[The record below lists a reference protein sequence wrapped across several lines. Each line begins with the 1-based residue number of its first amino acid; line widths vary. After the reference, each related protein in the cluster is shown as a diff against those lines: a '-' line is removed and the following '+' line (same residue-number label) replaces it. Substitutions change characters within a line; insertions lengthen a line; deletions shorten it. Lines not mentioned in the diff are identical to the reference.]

1 VILLLA
7 LASRSVVVA
16 GAEVGRLAPEKGTIC
31 KMDARLVGLSK
42 RMSWLLR
49 HGAREAGIAMDSE
62 GCVAVA
68 RMLQLKQFKGYSV
81 KDVESVVENN
91 DKKRFAVF
99 GSGKD
104 LRIRAQQGHSQKV
117 AQLVTDD
124 NLLSPLTSAPEVCV
138 HGTYLRAWERYATD
152 CCEARQL
159 KMLCHALC
167 CQQDQTRRSEQNV

>member
-1 VILLLA
+1 
-7 LASRSVVVA
+7 
-16 GAEVGRLAPEKGTIC
+16 
-31 KMDARLVGLSK
+31 MDARLVGLSK

-138 HGTYLRAWERYATD
+138 HGTYLRAWERIKPEGLNRMSRQHIHLTD
-152 CCEARQL
+152 LRVL
-159 KMLCHALC
+159 IP
-167 CQQDQTRRSEQNV
+167 